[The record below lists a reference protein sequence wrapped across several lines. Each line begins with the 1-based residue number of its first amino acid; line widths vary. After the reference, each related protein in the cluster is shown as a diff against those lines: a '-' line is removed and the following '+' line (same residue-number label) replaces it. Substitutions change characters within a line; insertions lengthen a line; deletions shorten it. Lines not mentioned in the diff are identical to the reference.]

1 LNILY
6 DHRQVELAGFK
17 MLRPVFIFGFYFM
30 ITLVL
35 CLRMSMKRCIGV
47 RIESPHEFVFIE
59 PCRADKVPE
68 PIAGNKPMV
77 EPGSAE
83 MAGRNQSSVRGMH
96 CFAEFISGF
105 LSFLIPAIES

>member
-1 LNILY
+1 
-6 DHRQVELAGFK
+6 

-30 ITLVL
+30 ITLML
-35 CLRMSMKRCIGV
+35 CLRMSIKRCIGV
-47 RIESPHEFVFIE
+47 RIQSPHEFVFIE

-83 MAGRNQSSVRGMH
+83 MAKRNQSSVRGMH
-96 CFAEFISGF
+96 CFAEFISVFFVIFNPGYRILTRQR
-105 LSFLIPAIES
+105 LS